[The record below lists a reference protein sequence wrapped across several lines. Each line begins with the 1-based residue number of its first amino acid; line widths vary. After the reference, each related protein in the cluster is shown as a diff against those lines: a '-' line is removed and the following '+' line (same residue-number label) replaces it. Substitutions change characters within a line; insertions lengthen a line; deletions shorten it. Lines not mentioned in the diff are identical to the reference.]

1 MPPIRILP
9 DTCAWIDFLRGK
21 QTSLSEAVEQAL
33 LHGTVLTCGVVVMEL
48 LQGVKSRREEEL
60 VLSAFQALTHLE
72 MNRDLWTSAGRLA
85 ARLRSEGH
93 SIPLSDLII
102 ATLALE
108 HNCPVLTV
116 DRHFEL
122 IPGLSTSRG
131 AV

>member
-1 MPPIRILP
+1 MPPTRILP

-21 QTSLSEAVEQAL
+21 QTPLSAAVEQAL

-60 VLSAFQALTHLE
+60 ILSAFQALTHLE
-72 MNRDLWTSAGRLA
+72 MTSDLWTNAGRLA
-85 ARLRSEGH
+85 ARLRSDGN
-93 SIPLSDLII
+93 SIPLSDIII
-102 ATLALE
+102 ATLALQ
-108 HNCPVLTV
+108 HNCAVLTI